1 MSVSED
7 WTRVML
13 DAVHLPVS
21 AKGRES
27 KMVVLERTVLEP
39 RRQVVEGLK
48 RTMKVGPDAG
58 SNDVPEKS

>member
-1 MSVSED
+1 
-7 WTRVML
+7 ML
-13 DAVHLPVS
+13 ETVHLQVS

-58 SNDVPEKS
+58 SNDVPERS

>member
-1 MSVSED
+1 MSVSVSEN

-13 DAVHLPVS
+13 D
-21 AKGRES
+21 
-27 KMVVLERTVLEP
+27 P

-58 SNDVPEKS
+58 SNDVPERS

>member
-1 MSVSED
+1 MISSTIKLGES
-7 WTRVML
+7 TNL
-13 DAVHLPVS
+13 QVS

-58 SNDVPEKS
+58 SNDVPERS